1 MIAWLAPLLV
11 LGLVIFVH
19 ELGHFLA
26 AKWTGVYA
34 PRFSLGFGPA
44 LWKKR
49 RGETEYVIAA
59 LPLGGY
65 VRMASREDETMA
77 AIEGGVPEGRGAGLA
92 NVGVASDA
100 AVILATERLLAP
112 DERRE
117 GEPPQ
122 RPADW
127 DENAMVPFGPKP
139 VPSDR
144 WFESKPLWARVVIML
159 AGVTMNV
166 VLTLVVSTGVFAY
179 YGRAYVPAVVD
190 SLVAD
195 MPAQRAGLLPGD
207 SIASINGAPI
217 RAWSEMLTTISSSAG
232 REITLGIVRGG
243 RPMTLPVIPVAAKG
257 ADPATGK
264 PITVGRIGAYPK
276 DRTERDRLGV
286 VSAGVAGWNATW
298 AMAGSV
304 VGVVGGLVRGSISV
318 KNLGGPVAIARTSVA
333 AARTG
338 LESLWALIAFLSI
351 NLAILNLLPI
361 PILDGGQV
369 LMTLAEAAKGSPF
382 SPRVRENVMRVG
394 LAAIVALFAVV
405 MFNDIAA
412 LFK

>member
-1 MIAWLAPLLV
+1 MIAWLAPILV
-11 LGLVIFVH
+11 LGIVIFVH

-44 LWKKR
+44 LWKRR

-77 AIEGGVPEGRGAGLA
+77 AIEGGKPEGQGQGHGGLHVAGGDGA
-92 NVGVASDA
+92 VAEALTGD
-100 AVILATERLLAP
+100 
-112 DERRE
+112 
-117 GEPPQ
+117 G

-139 VPSDR
+139 VPPER
-144 WFESKPLWARVVIML
+144 WFESKPLWARLVIML

-166 VLTLVVSTGVFAY
+166 VLTLVVSSGVFAY
-179 YGRAYVPAVVD
+179 YGRPYVPAVVD
-190 SLVAD
+190 SLVMD
-195 MPAQRAGLLPGD
+195 MPAQRAGLLQGD
-207 SIASINGAPI
+207 SIASINGREI
-217 RAWSEMLTTISSSAG
+217 RAWGDLLTTISASAG
-232 REITLGIVRGG
+232 QEVSLGIVRRGS
-243 RPMTLPVIPVAAKG
+243 PLTLTMTPVAQKG
-257 ADPATGK
+257 MEAATGRAV
-264 PITVGRIGAYPK
+264 TVGRVGAYPIN
-276 DRTERDRLGV
+276 RVERDRLGLV
-286 VSAGVAGWNATW
+286 AASVAGWRATW
-298 AMAGSV
+298 TMGSSV
-304 VGVVGGLVRGSISV
+304 IGVVGGLFQGTISV
-318 KNLGGPVAIARTSVA
+318 KNLGGPVAIARTSVD

-338 LESLWALIAFLSI
+338 MESLWALIAFLSI

-369 LMTLAEAAKGSPF
+369 VMTVAESIKGSPF
-382 SPRVRENVMRVG
+382 SIRTRENVMRVG

-405 MFNDIAA
+405 MFNDLVA
-412 LFK
+412 LFR

>member
-1 MIAWLAPLLV
+1 MIAWLAPILV
-11 LGLVIFVH
+11 LGIVIFVH

-44 LWKKR
+44 LWKRR
-49 RGETEYVIAA
+49 RGETEYVLAA

-77 AIEGGVPEGRGAGLA
+77 AIEGGKPEGADAGVTA
-92 NVGVASDA
+92 DA
-100 AVILATERLLAP
+100 EK
-112 DERRE
+112 
-117 GEPPQ
+117 
-122 RPADW
+122 PADW

-139 VPSDR
+139 VPPER
-144 WFESKPLWARVVIML
+144 WFESKPLWARLVIML

-166 VLTLVVSTGVFAY
+166 VLTLVVSTGVFTY
-179 YGRAYVPAVVD
+179 YGRPYVPAVVD

-207 SIASINGAPI
+207 SIASINGKEI
-217 RAWSEMLTTISSSAG
+217 RAWSDLLTTITASAG
-232 REITLGIVRGG
+232 KEVALGVVRGG
-243 RPMTLPVIPVAAKG
+243 TPLTLTMTPVAQEGMEA
-257 ADPATGK
+257 ATGK
-264 PITVGRIGAYPK
+264 AVTVGRVGAYPK
-276 DRTERDRLGV
+276 NKVERDRMGL
-286 VSAGVAGWNATW
+286 VSASVAGWQATW
-298 AMAGSV
+298 AMGSSV
-304 VGVVGGLVRGSISV
+304 VGVVGGLFQGTISV
-318 KNLGGPVAIARTSVA
+318 KNLGGPVAIARTSVD

-338 LESLWALIAFLSI
+338 MESLWALIAFLSI

-369 LMTLAEAAKGSPF
+369 VMTIAESIKGSPF
-382 SPRVRENVMRVG
+382 SIRTRENVMRVG

-405 MFNDIAA
+405 MFNDLVA
-412 LFK
+412 LFR

>member
-77 AIEGGVPEGRGAGLA
+77 MIEGGKPEAEGQAPHD
-92 NVGVASDA
+92 ASPGD
-100 AVILATERLLAP
+100 RP
-112 DERRE
+112 D
-117 GEPPQ
+117 
-122 RPADW
+122 DW

-139 VPSDR
+139 VPANR

-195 MPAQRAGLLPGD
+195 MPAQKAGLMPGD
-207 SIASINGAPI
+207 SIARINGTPI

-232 REITLGIVRGG
+232 KELTLGIVRGG
-243 RPMTLPVIPVAAKG
+243 TPMNLSMIPVEAKG

-276 DRTERDRLGV
+276 DRMERDKLGV
-286 VSAGVAGWNATW
+286 VSACVAGWNATW

-369 LMTLAEAAKGSPF
+369 LMTLVEAAKGSPF
-382 SPRVRENVMRVG
+382 SPRVREYVMRIG

-405 MFNDIAA
+405 MFNDLAA

>member
-77 AIEGGVPEGRGAGLA
+77 MIEGGKPESEGQAP
-92 NVGVASDA
+92 NSVAPGD
-100 AVILATERLLAP
+100 RP
-112 DERRE
+112 D
-117 GEPPQ
+117 
-122 RPADW
+122 DW

-139 VPSDR
+139 VPANR

-195 MPAQRAGLLPGD
+195 MPAQKAGLMPGD
-207 SIASINGAPI
+207 SIASINGTPI

-232 REITLGIVRGG
+232 KELTLGIVRGG
-243 RPMTLPVIPVAAKG
+243 RPMSLAMVPVAAKG

-264 PITVGRIGAYPK
+264 PIMVGRIGAYPK
-276 DRTERDRLGV
+276 DRMERDKLGV
-286 VSAGVAGWNATW
+286 VSACVAGWNATL

-338 LESLWALIAFLSI
+338 FESLWALIAFLSI

-369 LMTLAEAAKGSPF
+369 LMTLVESAKGSPF
-382 SPRVRENVMRVG
+382 SPRFRENVMRVG

-405 MFNDIAA
+405 MFNDIVA

>member
-44 LWKKR
+44 IWKKR

-77 AIEGGVPEGRGAGLA
+77 AIEGGVPEGRGEGLG
-92 NVGVASDA
+92 NTG
-100 AVILATERLLAP
+100 T
-112 DERRE
+112 RE
-117 GEPPQ
+117 AKGDGAEA

-127 DENAMVPFGPKP
+127 DEHAMVPFGPKP
-139 VPSDR
+139 VPSNR

-207 SIASINGAPI
+207 SIASINGAAI
-217 RAWSEMLTTISSSAG
+217 RAWSELLTTISQSAG
-232 REITLGIVRGG
+232 KEVTLGIVRGG
-243 RPMTLPVIPVAAKG
+243 RTMVLPMIPVAAKG
-257 ADPATGK
+257 ADPATGR

-276 DRTERDRLGV
+276 DRMERDKLGLL
-286 VSAGVAGWNATW
+286 SAGAAGWNATW

-338 LESLWALIAFLSI
+338 LESVWALIAFLSI

-369 LMTLAEAAKGSPF
+369 LMTFVEAAKGSPL

-394 LAAIVALFAVV
+394 LAAIVVLFAVV
-405 MFNDIAA
+405 MFNDIVAI
-412 LFK
+412 FK

>member
-1 MIAWLAPLLV
+1 MIAWLAPILV

-34 PRFSLGFGPA
+34 PRFALGFGPA

-65 VRMASREDETMA
+65 VRMASRDDETMA
-77 AIEGGVPEGRGAGLA
+77 MIEGGTPEGQVPGNGQGVDQAKGTSNEA
-92 NVGVASDA
+92 NAS
-100 AVILATERLLAP
+100 TH
-112 DERRE
+112 
-117 GEPPQ
+117 
-122 RPADW
+122 PADW
-127 DENAMVPFGPKP
+127 DETAMVPFGPKP
-139 VPSDR
+139 VPANR

-166 VLTLVVSTGVFAY
+166 VLTLVVSTGVFAH

-195 MPAQRAGLLPGD
+195 MPAEQAGLLPGD
-207 SIASINGAPI
+207 SIASINGVPI
-217 RAWSEMLTTISSSAG
+217 RAWSDLLTTITGSAG
-232 REITLGIVRGG
+232 KEITLGIVRAGSSASIAVV
-243 RPMTLPVIPVAAKG
+243 PAVAKG
-257 ADPATGK
+257 ADPVTGK
-264 PITVGRIGAYPK
+264 AITVGRIGAYPK
-276 DRTERDRLGV
+276 DRMERDRLGV
-286 VSAGVAGWNATW
+286 WDASKAGWNATW

-338 LESLWALIAFLSI
+338 FESLWALIAFLSI

-369 LMTLAEAAKGSPF
+369 LMTFAESAKGSPF
-382 SPRVRENVMRVG
+382 SPRVREYVMRVG

-405 MFNDIAA
+405 MFNDIVA
-412 LFK
+412 LFR